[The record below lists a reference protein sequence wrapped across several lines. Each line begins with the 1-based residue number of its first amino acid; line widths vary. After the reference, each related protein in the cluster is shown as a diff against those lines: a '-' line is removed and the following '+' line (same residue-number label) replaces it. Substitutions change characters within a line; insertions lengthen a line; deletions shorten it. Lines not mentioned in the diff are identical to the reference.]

1 VNESIAI
8 TIKKAI
14 PQENDKNF
22 KPRNEVVA
30 KLYTKN
36 KKTILKIGIGKNFK
50 PIESI
55 EDLESSWETEIENY
69 NDIKNFVVQDF
80 EKFELYEE
88 LRKQL
93 KQKQVTS
100 KNIKTL
106 EDF

>member
-1 VNESIAI
+1 M
-8 TIKKAI
+8 
-14 PQENDKNF
+14 
-22 KPRNEVVA
+22 
-30 KLYTKN
+30 
-36 KKTILKIGIGKNFK
+36 
-50 PIESI
+50 
-55 EDLESSWETEIENY
+55 IENY